1 MDAMRR
7 IFFMA
12 WSETE
17 CPDGSS
23 APRPSVLAHA
33 AKMDETMGE
42 SRGAMATT
50 TPRSS
55 PRSPSTMT
63 KSPGLTWLGAAGD
76 KMKHRWQRLNCTWK
90 YGPSYG
96 AMFVSASW

>member
-1 MDAMRR
+1 MRSSRHATRR
-7 IFFMA
+7 IFF
-12 WSETE
+12 SECTSGAL
-17 CPDGSS
+17 PSA
-23 APRPSVLAHA
+23 APRPRVLAHA

-63 KSPGLTWLGAAGD
+63 KSPGLTVAGAAELR
-76 KMKHRWQRLNCTWK
+76 M
-90 YGPSYG
+90 
-96 AMFVSASW
+96 